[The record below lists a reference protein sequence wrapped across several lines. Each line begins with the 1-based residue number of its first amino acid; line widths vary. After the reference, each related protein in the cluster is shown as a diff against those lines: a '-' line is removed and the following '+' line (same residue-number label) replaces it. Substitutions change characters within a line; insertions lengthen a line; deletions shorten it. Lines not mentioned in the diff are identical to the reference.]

1 MKKIL
6 FSILCAL
13 PLSAF
18 AQDVIICRNGDEI
31 TSKILKISKSEVEYK
46 KWTNPDGPTYTL
58 EKADIFM
65 IKYQNGEKDVF
76 KDAPSAPSTAERE
89 QSSSSDSHTESSQT
103 PSEPIPAKAAADNAE
118 LIAQYNNDGHEY
130 IRKNPEKKSTKNADA
145 VIGTLGVTSSSILST
160 EDIEISLVHEGAA
173 VGASGR
179 SIGDEYYSKRD
190 DDWHSYEYAF
200 LGSTY
205 SIKIK
210 NKTSRIIYID
220 KSACFGTSGDAA
232 KRYFDP
238 QEYSVTEAKNS
249 GGGAGVNLGSV
260 ADAFGVGGVVGTLAS
275 GVNVGG
281 DKGKFSAT
289 TQTYKDERLLIIPP
303 HSSVPLSIDN
313 SRKHPT
319 KKKTY
324 IVTGSYEFFD
334 VNSTFGLK
342 RDQIMVFTEE
352 NSPKTMNYM
361 ITYSFDKE
369 LNKCFV
375 VNFGVYLK
383 DIFGLRL
390 GSFYMVGP
398 YADRAKLIKVTP
410 KTIWVY

>member
-6 FSILCAL
+6 LSILCAL

-76 KDAPSAPSTAERE
+76 KDEPSAPSTAERE
-89 QSSSSDSHTESSQT
+89 QSSSSDSQTESSQT

-130 IRKNPEKKSTKNADA
+130 IRKNPEKKSTKNANA

-160 EDIEISLVHEGAA
+160 EDIEISLEHMGDCWN
-173 VGASGR
+173 ASGL
-179 SIGDEYYSKRD
+179 SVGDEYDTYWTKRGTR
-190 DDWHSYEYAF
+190 YA
-200 LGSTY
+200 
-205 SIKIK
+205 IMIK
-210 NKTSRIIYID
+210 NKTSRVIYID
-220 KSACFGTSGDAA
+220 KAACFGTSSKGV

-238 QEYSVTEAKNS
+238 QEYSVTEGGDS
-249 GGGAGVNLGSV
+249 GGGASVNLGSV

-281 DKGKFSAT
+281 DKGKFTAT
-289 TQTYKDERLLIIPP
+289 TKTYKDERLLIVPP
-303 HSSVPLSIDN
+303 HASVALSVDN
-313 SRKHPT
+313 SRDHPT
-319 KKKTY
+319 KKRTH
-324 IVTGSYEFFD
+324 IVTGSYEY
-334 VNSTFGLK
+334 FGLESITNSLSLK
-342 RDQIMVFTEE
+342 RNQTIVFTEE
-352 NSPKTMNYM
+352 NSPWKMNYM
-361 ITYSFDKE
+361 ITYSLDNG
-369 LNKCFV
+369 LNKCVV
-375 VNFGVYLK
+375 VNFGVYMK
-383 DIFGLRL
+383 DICGFRPITTFFDL
-390 GSFYMVGP
+390 
-398 YADRAKLIKVTP
+398 KKHIKATP
-410 KTIWVY
+410 KTIWGCYY